1 MPKLEDL
8 NLGKPGNADEPMKVD
23 AKGSLCPGPIMSLHD
38 AFNKAIKGQ
47 QIIVEATDP
56 GFKKDVTAWSAI
68 TGNDITSMT
77 EKDGIITAVMVKK
90 NEFNEIDVPPKENM
104 MTIIVFSDELDKAV
118 AAFNISLGAL
128 AVGMEVHLFFTF
140 WGLSMIRKK
149 TGDSKPIDAMLPKG
163 EDRKSVV

>member
-1 MPKLEDL
+1 
-8 NLGKPGNADEPMKVD
+8 
-23 AKGSLCPGPIMSLHD
+23 
-38 AFNKAIKGQ
+38 
-47 QIIVEATDP
+47 
-56 GFKKDVTAWSAI
+56 
-68 TGNDITSMT
+68 
-77 EKDGIITAVMVKK
+77 MVKK

-163 EDRKSVV
+163 DDGLPLSHDSSEGMGAKMLQQMMKDNNVPPLDFMIHLAKYDGVKFIACQMSMAVLGITEDDLIDGVEIGGVGTMLEFARKSSVNYFI